1 MSLRVMKM
9 IRVYVILAI
18 IAITNISSGFI
29 AYRLTSAHYI
39 NQENKL
45 IIKEVEKY
53 NDNLKRLE
61 ASTKKLEAI
70 KAGVHTE
77 IRNIPAID
85 NHLRCPVD
93 DIVRL
98 RNEAYRT
105 LPDVY
110 FQGAKP
116 LPTAD

>member
-1 MSLRVMKM
+1 MKM

-61 ASTKKLEAI
+61 ASTKKLEGI
-70 KAGVHTE
+70 KTSVHTE
-77 IRNIPAID
+77 IHHLPGID
-85 NHLRCPVD
+85 TSLPCPID

-98 RNEAYRT
+98 RNEAYRA
-105 LPDVY
+105 LHDVY
-110 FQGAKP
+110 FQSAKP
-116 LPTAD
+116 LPASD